1 MDYFLKE
8 DFLLQTEPAR
18 QLYHDYAKSCAIID
32 YHCHLPPQAIA
43 DNTPF
48 LNLTDI
54 WLRGD
59 HYKWR
64 AMRAFGIDEK
74 FITGSATD
82 EEKFQRW
89 AAMVPY
95 TVRNPL
101 YHWTHMELKNP
112 FGFEKYLSADTATE
126 AYQHC
131 TELLQQSDFS
141 PRGLLQHFKVEVVV
155 TTDDPCDDLRFHT
168 QLAADAFPVKML
180 PCFRPDKVLQLSG
193 GDNFRNYIRQLSE
206 VSGVNIHSLD
216 TLLEALAARVDY
228 FHACGARLS
237 DHGLNN
243 MPPCDRHPG
252 ELDIAF
258 RRVLGGN
265 DNDAADW
272 GEAYAGFVLLELC
285 KLYHEK
291 GWAQQFHIGAIRNNN
306 GRLLNTLGPDTGF
319 DSIGDY
325 THGQNLSGFLDQLDS
340 TNQLARTILYNL
352 NPADNELFATMTGN
366 FNDGTIRGKMQYGSG
381 WWFLDQK
388 DGMEKQM
395 NALSNMGL
403 LSCFVGM
410 VTDSRSFLS
419 YSRHEYFRRVLCNLL
434 GNDISNGLLPN
445 DIPWLGKIVQDI
457 CYHNAA
463 SYFSFDAVSS
473 TR

>member
-1 MDYFLKE
+1 MDYFLNE

-18 QLYHDYAKSCAIID
+18 RLYHDYAKNCHIID

-43 DNTPF
+43 ENQPF

-64 AMRAFGIDEK
+64 AMRVFGIDEK
-74 FITGSATD
+74 FVTGEATD
-82 EEKFQRW
+82 KEKFEQW
-89 AAMVPY
+89 AAMVPH
-95 TVRNPL
+95 TMRNPL
-101 YHWTHMELKNP
+101 YHWTHMELKDP
-112 FGFEKYLSADTATE
+112 FGFTKHLSEQTASE
-126 AYQHC
+126 AYHHC
-131 TELLQQSDFS
+131 GELLQQQDFF
-141 PRGLLQHFKVEVVV
+141 PRGLLQHFNVEVVV

-168 QLAADAFPVKML
+168 QLAADGFPVKML
-180 PCFRPDKVLQLSG
+180 PCFRPDKVLQLNG
-193 GDNFRNYIRQLSE
+193 GEVFRAYIRQLAE
-206 VSGVNIHSLD
+206 VSGVSIHSLD
-216 TLLEALAARVDY
+216 TLLEALSARVDY

-243 MPPCDRHPG
+243 MPLYDRHPG

-258 RRVLGGN
+258 RRVLGGR
-265 DNDAADW
+265 DDDAAEW
-272 GEAYAGFVLLELC
+272 GEAYAGYVLLELC
-285 KLYHEK
+285 KLYHAK
-291 GWAQQFHIGAIRNNN
+291 GWAQQFHLGAIRNNN
-306 GRLLNTLGPDTGF
+306 TRLLNKLGPDTGF

-325 THGQNLSGFLDQLDS
+325 PHAQTLSGFLDRLDS
-340 TNQLARTILYNL
+340 TDQLSRTILYNL

-388 DGMEKQM
+388 DGMEKQI

-445 DIPWLGKIVQDI
+445 DIPWLGKIVQDV

-463 SYFSFDAVSS
+463 TYFSFD
-473 TR
+473 R